1 MKLKPGQKGT
11 KKLVERYGDA
21 LYGVE
26 GRKTRLI
33 QAVIFDFDG
42 TLVDFIN
49 ADVSA
54 LRYIYRLTG
63 ASANENEFVDVAIHE
78 IMTFHELVE
87 QGKVD
92 PMQMHQYRLSNTFKL
107 LRIAWK
113 ERYVNLYK
121 AQLLRET
128 KPYSGTHDLL
138 SHLKGSVKLG
148 LISNAYDSFEQR
160 NRLDA
165 SGLADFF
172 DQVIIS
178 GEVGLAKPDPE
189 IFILMSKKLCADTAE
204 CLFIGDS
211 MQYDISGAKIAG
223 MKTALFGNNNSLTD
237 YEPDYRVSDVQ
248 QLTRMMDSLIPS

>member
-1 MKLKPGQKGT
+1 MIK
-11 KKLVERYGDA
+11 
-21 LYGVE
+21 
-26 GRKTRLI
+26 
-33 QAVIFDFDG
+33 AVIFDFDG

-49 ADVSA
+49 SDVSA
-54 LRYIYRLTG
+54 LKYIYRLTG
-63 ASANENEFVDVAIHE
+63 TSANENEFIDAAIHE
-78 IMTFHELVE
+78 TMTFHELVE

-107 LRIAWK
+107 LRIAWN

-128 KPYSGTHDLL
+128 KPYTGTHDLL

-148 LISNAYDSFEQR
+148 LISNAYDAFEQR

-172 DQVIIS
+172 DQVIIA
-178 GEVGLAKPDPE
+178 GEVGLAKPDPD
-189 IFILMSKKLCADTAE
+189 IFILMSKRLCADTAE

-223 MKTALFGNNNSLTD
+223 MKTVLLDSKSSLSD
-237 YEPDYRVSDVQ
+237 YEPDYRASDVQ
-248 QLTRMMDSLIPS
+248 QLTRMMEMLIA